1 METEGKKERYM
12 IREAAKQVGAET
24 HVLRY
29 WEKELSLE
37 IPKNDMGH
45 RYYTEKEV
53 ALLRQVKYL
62 KDQGFHLKAIRL
74 LREHISEVAQ
84 MDMEKLHSLK
94 NRLNSQLAVEV
105 QEKEI
110 QEKGTLEAEEKKEL
124 EEEKEKQKKGG
135 KEDKNHTVVFYGI
148 KGAPAG
154 VPAGKVVGTKVT
166 PIFPEKTALLELE
179 SLEEEPA
186 PQPEVDG
193 RMEQFRMIM
202 SDIIG
207 QALRENNKE
216 LAKDVSGNVSEKVL
230 KEMDFMMRSQQ
241 EEEEARYRKL
251 DETIRS
257 CQRSRQ
263 ETAAAREE
271 EKKKRGLFSLHRQ
284 EKN

>member
-1 METEGKKERYM
+1 MENEERKEKYM
-12 IREAAKQVGAET
+12 IREAAKQVGVET

-29 WEKELSLE
+29 WEKELALE

-45 RYYTEKEV
+45 RYYTGKEV
-53 ALLRQVKYL
+53 SLLRQIKYL

-74 LREHISEVAQ
+74 MREHISDVAQ
-84 MDMEKLHSLK
+84 MDMGKLHSLRE
-94 NRLNSQLAVEV
+94 RLNSQLAAETQEREAAGEEEIFGETKVN
-105 QEKEI
+105 QEKNR
-110 QEKGTLEAEEKKEL
+110 
-124 EEEKEKQKKGG
+124 EKEKA
-135 KEDKNHTVVFYGI
+135 VVYSVRGV
-148 KGAPAG
+148 PAG

-166 PIFPEKTALLELE
+166 PIFPEKTEILELE
-179 SLEEEPA
+179 PVEEAEVAEP
-186 PQPEVDG
+186 EMDG

-216 LAKDVSGNVSEKVL
+216 LARDVSGGVSEAVL
-230 KEMDFMMRSQQ
+230 KEMDFMIRSQQ
-241 EEEEARYRKL
+241 EEEEERYRKL

-263 ETAAAREE
+263 EAAASREDAR
-271 EKKKRGLFSLHRQ
+271 KKKGLFSLHKQ

>member
-1 METEGKKERYM
+1 MENEERKEKYM
-12 IREAAKQVGAET
+12 IREAAKQVGVET

-29 WEKELSLE
+29 WEKELALE

-45 RYYTEKEV
+45 RYYTGKEV
-53 ALLRQVKYL
+53 SLLRQIKYL

-74 LREHISEVAQ
+74 MREHISDVAQ
-84 MDMEKLHSLK
+84 MDMGKLHSLRE
-94 NRLNSQLAVEV
+94 RLNSQLAAETQEREAAGEEETSGETKVN
-105 QEKEI
+105 QEKS
-110 QEKGTLEAEEKKEL
+110 G
-124 EEEKEKQKKGG
+124 EKEKA
-135 KEDKNHTVVFYGI
+135 VVYSVRGV
-148 KGAPAG
+148 PAG

-166 PIFPEKTALLELE
+166 PIFPEKTEILELE
-179 SLEEEPA
+179 PVEEAEVAEP
-186 PQPEVDG
+186 EMDG

-216 LAKDVSGNVSEKVL
+216 LARDVSGGVSEAVL
-230 KEMDFMMRSQQ
+230 KEMDFMIRSQQ
-241 EEEEARYRKL
+241 EEEEERYRKL

-263 ETAAAREE
+263 EAAAAREDAR
-271 EKKKRGLFSLHRQ
+271 KKKGLFSLHKQ

>member
-1 METEGKKERYM
+1 MENEERKERYM
-12 IREAAKQVGAET
+12 IREAAKQVGVET

-29 WEKELSLE
+29 WEKELALE

-45 RYYTEKEV
+45 RYYTGKEV
-53 ALLRQVKYL
+53 SLLRQIKYL

-74 LREHISEVAQ
+74 MREHISDVAQ
-84 MDMEKLHSLK
+84 MDMGKLHSLRE
-94 NRLNSQLAVEV
+94 RLNSQLAAETQEREAEGEEKISGEANNN
-105 QEKEI
+105 QEKS
-110 QEKGTLEAEEKKEL
+110 G
-124 EEEKEKQKKGG
+124 EKEKA
-135 KEDKNHTVVFYGI
+135 VVYSVRGV
-148 KGAPAG
+148 PAG

-166 PIFPEKTALLELE
+166 PIFPEKTEILELE
-179 SLEEEPA
+179 PVEEAEVAEP
-186 PQPEVDG
+186 EMDG

-216 LAKDVSGNVSEKVL
+216 LARDVSGGVSEAVL
-230 KEMDFMMRSQQ
+230 KEMDFMLRSQQ
-241 EEEEARYRKL
+241 EEEEERYRKL

-263 ETAAAREE
+263 EAAAAREDAR
-271 EKKKRGLFSLHRQ
+271 KKRGLFSLHKQ

>member
-1 METEGKKERYM
+1 MENEERKEKYM
-12 IREAAKQVGAET
+12 IREAAKQVGVET

-29 WEKELSLE
+29 WEKELALE

-45 RYYTEKEV
+45 RYYTGKEV
-53 ALLRQVKYL
+53 SLLRQIKYL

-74 LREHISEVAQ
+74 MREHISDVAQ
-84 MDMEKLHSLK
+84 MDMGKLHSLRE
-94 NRLNSQLAVEV
+94 RLNSQLAAETQEREAAGEEETSRETKVN
-105 QEKEI
+105 QEKS
-110 QEKGTLEAEEKKEL
+110 G
-124 EEEKEKQKKGG
+124 EKEKAVIYSVRG
-135 KEDKNHTVVFYGI
+135 V
-148 KGAPAG
+148 PAG

-166 PIFPEKTALLELE
+166 PIFPERTEILELE
-179 SLEEEPA
+179 PVEEAEVAEP
-186 PQPEVDG
+186 EMDG

-216 LAKDVSGNVSEKVL
+216 LARDVSGGVSEAVL
-230 KEMDFMMRSQQ
+230 KEMDFMIRSQQ
-241 EEEEARYRKL
+241 EEEEERYRKL

-263 ETAAAREE
+263 EAAAAREDAR
-271 EKKKRGLFSLHRQ
+271 KKKGLFSLHKQ

>member
-53 ALLRQVKYL
+53 VLLRQVKYL

-110 QEKGTLEAEEKKEL
+110 QERETLETEERKES
-124 EEEKEKQKKGG
+124 EKQKKSG
-135 KEDKNHTVVFYGI
+135 KEDKNPTVVFYGI

-179 SLEEEPA
+179 SLEEEPV

-263 ETAAAREE
+263 ETAVSREE
-271 EKKKRGLFSLHRQ
+271 EKKKRGLFSFHRQ
-284 EKN
+284 EKD